1 MWPTNPRGKFTYLIL
16 NEIVLI
22 KVFSITLVLSNSLR
36 NRKGIVIAII
46 SASLLPASSTSPFSP
61 SCPLS
66 WYVHW
71 TALGRGFKCLVA
83 NPMTRR
89 KLWSRLS
96 SVYHFTLT
104 TLFFYTSPLVFK
116 WGAPSV
122 FAFSSLVYY
131 SFINSFAT
139 LFLCQLCQGWDS
151 PGLPSLPPALS
162 SATTSSSLPSSGSGS
177 PAFGR
182 NSSFSVWVVWMVYF
196 MSVSFSVGMR
206 ITAPPSGLYRLDETM
221 HVKHSKCISFTESAS

>member
-1 MWPTNPRGKFTYLIL
+1 M
-16 NEIVLI
+16 
-22 KVFSITLVLSNSLR
+22 VLSNSLR
-36 NRKGIVIAII
+36 NKKGIVIAII
-46 SASLLPASSTSPFSP
+46 SASLLPASSTSPLSP
-61 SCPLS
+61 LCPLS
-66 WYVHW
+66 WCVHW
-71 TALGRGFKCLVA
+71 TALGRGFRCLVA
-83 NPMTRR
+83 NPITRR

-122 FAFSSLVYY
+122 FVFSSLVYY

-151 PGLPSLPPALS
+151 SGFSPWPSLPPALS
-162 SATTSSSLPSSGSGS
+162 SAATSSSLPSSGSGS

-182 NSSFSVWVVWMVYF
+182 DSSFSVWAVWMVYF
-196 MSVSFSVGMR
+196 MSVSFSVRMR
-206 ITAPPSGLYRLDETM
+206 VTAPPSGLYRLDETM
-221 HVKHSKCISFTESAS
+221 HVKHSKCISCTESAS